1 MQLVL
6 RTAFEIWARCRDVD
20 MLLAVSLQH
29 GTALMAAKGFVE
41 LCPWASWAQCGGAL
55 PFHRALG
62 KRFPQGLGAHQCM
75 HAYHPP
81 PAISSACRPQD
92 PARLVCLL
100 PSACSVHYTQNKA
113 TAFTADITWWKPRKL
128 GIRARVHKEPPP
140 CWLSPFLWPCC
151 GPHPLAVP
159 RQSGASQ
166 SLPAASH
173 RHLLLATPATL
184 LLLLCLS
191 SHYTTFKRQNKLN
204 HSAAWHWNSALV
216 NREQLSKVKILLKSL
231 TTTYLNK
238 PHRFLRD
245 SWNDPCLIQSLTL
258 RTATWFYPPPH
269 HHPFLFFI

>member
-100 PSACSVHYTQNKA
+100 PSTCSVHYTQNKA

-128 GIRARVHKEPPP
+128 LHQSTCPQGAPTLLAIPVPVAM
-140 CWLSPFLWPCC
+140 LWPSPPGCA
-151 GPHPLAVP
+151 PTVRSIPVSASSLPQASPPRYPSDTPVTAVP
-159 RQSGASQ
+159 Q
-166 SLPAASH
+166 
-173 RHLLLATPATL
+173 
-184 LLLLCLS
+184 
-191 SHYTTFKRQNKLN
+191 
-204 HSAAWHWNSALV
+204 
-216 NREQLSKVKILLKSL
+216 
-231 TTTYLNK
+231 
-238 PHRFLRD
+238 
-245 SWNDPCLIQSLTL
+245 LTL
-258 RTATWFYPPPH
+258 H
-269 HHPFLFFI
+269 HF